1 MRKLISEQ
9 PGLGRGLGQTNVNQN
24 QGGKAAN
31 FNTSYIV
38 GKTMNVYSASPN
50 TNQNFIGTIRINNAA
65 PLGSNGLKV
74 RIGVTDQNRKSDEI
88 IKTCGKKAMESS
100 NAVGGNNRFL
110 YSDNF
115 NSLLEGIF
123 CTRSMSGSV
132 VPSADFA
139 SNPQSTSN
147 TTADD
152 AMMAEGKRVVRLTE
166 ADLVRLVKKVL
177 NS

>member
-9 PGLGRGLGQTNVNQN
+9 SVTALGRDLKTLSNQN

-65 PLGSNGLKV
+65 PLGSNGLKI

-88 IKTCGKKAMESS
+88 IKTCGKKVMESS

-115 NSLLEGIF
+115 NGLLEGIF
-123 CTRSMSGSV
+123 CTRSRSGSV

-139 SNPQSTSN
+139 SNTPANDASTASQ
-147 TTADD
+147 
-152 AMMAEGKRVVRLTE
+152 MAEGKRVVRLTE